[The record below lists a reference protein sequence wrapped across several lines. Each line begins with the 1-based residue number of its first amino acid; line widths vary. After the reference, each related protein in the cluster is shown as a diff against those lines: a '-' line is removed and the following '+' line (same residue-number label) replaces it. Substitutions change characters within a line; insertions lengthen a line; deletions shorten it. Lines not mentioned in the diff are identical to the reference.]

1 MTVAEAY
8 KPGGTGIAVPV
19 ATAILLTE
27 KQQDFSTCHFSLL
40 ISISEADNFD
50 KNVCPTVCESFA
62 INITLKRTTASVR
75 EFHFPPG
82 SSLTMEI
89 SIPTPREF
97 SFKRTAISHGW
108 CELLPFKFDQENWRL
123 TRTVDL
129 KDTRPVT
136 ITITAGKRAL
146 LINSPRQLSQT
157 AVKQVNNDV
166 RHMLRLD
173 DDMEEFYRL
182 VKQDADFNWIPAQG
196 AGRLL
201 RSPTVFEDLVK
212 MICTTNCSWSLTKK
226 MVTGL
231 VENLGRESS
240 GGLRTF
246 PTPEAM
252 AIMPVKFYVNEVRA
266 GYRSEYLK
274 ELADRVAS
282 GELNVEAWF
291 KSPLPT
297 GELMKEMRGVKGVGP
312 YAAENL
318 LKLLGRY
325 DGLAL
330 DSWTRARFFSIRNN
344 GRKTT
349 DKKIA
354 RYYSRFKQW
363 RGLAFW
369 CDMTR
374 DWLDAE

>member
-1 MTVAEAY
+1 
-8 KPGGTGIAVPV
+8 
-19 ATAILLTE
+19 
-27 KQQDFSTCHFSLL
+27 
-40 ISISEADNFD
+40 
-50 KNVCPTVCESFA
+50 
-62 INITLKRTTASVR
+62 
-75 EFHFPPG
+75 
-82 SSLTMEI
+82 MEI
-89 SIPTPREF
+89 TFATPREF
-97 SFKRTAISHGW
+97 SFKRTIISHGW
-108 CELLPFKFDQENWRL
+108 CQLLPFKIDEEKWQL
-123 TRTVDL
+123 TRTLEVEDA
-129 KDTRPVT
+129 KPVT
-136 ITITAGKRAL
+136 ITISSARRAL
-146 LINSPRQLSQT
+146 IVNTSRRISQ
-157 AVKQVNNDV
+157 AAAKKVVADV

-173 DDMEEFYRL
+173 DNITEFYRL
-182 VKQDADFNWIPAQG
+182 LAADNDFNWIPTQG

-212 MICTTNCSWSLTKK
+212 MICTTNCSWALTQK

-240 GGLRTF
+240 NGDRSF

-252 AIMPVKFYVNEVRA
+252 ALMPLKFYVNEVRA

-274 ELADRVAS
+274 LLAERVAS
-282 GELNVEAWF
+282 GELDVEAWLT
-291 KSPLPT
+291 SPLST
-297 GELMKEMRGVKGVGP
+297 AELMKEMRGVKGVGP

-330 DSWTRARFFSIRNN
+330 DSWTRAKFFSVRNN

-354 RYYSRFKQW
+354 RYYSRFKEW
-363 RGLAFW
+363 RGLALW

-374 DWLDAE
+374 DWIEDK

>member
-1 MTVAEAY
+1 ME
-8 KPGGTGIAVPV
+8 
-19 ATAILLTE
+19 
-27 KQQDFSTCHFSLL
+27 
-40 ISISEADNFD
+40 
-50 KNVCPTVCESFA
+50 
-62 INITLKRTTASVR
+62 ITLAS
-75 EFHFPPG
+75 
-82 SSLTMEI
+82 
-89 SIPTPREF
+89 PREF
-97 SFKRTAISHGW
+97 SFKRTIISHGW
-108 CELLPFKFDQENWRL
+108 CQLLPFKIDEEKWQL
-123 TRTVDL
+123 TRTLEVEDA
-129 KDTRPVT
+129 KPVT
-136 ITITAGKRAL
+136 ITISSNRRTLKVTTSR
-146 LINSPRQLSQT
+146 RLSQ
-157 AVKQVNNDV
+157 AAAKKVVADV

-173 DDMEEFYRL
+173 DNITEFYRL
-182 VKQDADFNWIPAQG
+182 LAADSDFNWIPTQG

-212 MICTTNCSWSLTKK
+212 MICTTNCSWALTEK

-240 GGLRTF
+240 NGDRTF

-252 AIMPVKFYVNEVRA
+252 ALMPLKFYVNEVRA

-274 ELADRVAS
+274 LLADRVAS
-282 GELNVEAWF
+282 GELDVEAWLT
-291 KSPLPT
+291 SPLST
-297 GELMKEMRGVKGVGP
+297 AELMKEMRGVKGVGP

-330 DSWTRARFFSIRNN
+330 DSWTRAKFFSVRNN

-354 RYYSRFKQW
+354 RYYSRFKEW
-363 RGLAFW
+363 RGLALW

-374 DWLDAE
+374 DWIEDK